1 MDSEKESSNIKE
13 IQASIYVYLYITS
26 FRNCIMVY
34 LVFITQGLL
43 FFFFSKSLWKW
54 KLRKIKLGN
63 FNGNLVES
71 IPKINAIKS

>member
-1 MDSEKESSNIKE
+1 
-13 IQASIYVYLYITS
+13 
-26 FRNCIMVY
+26 MVY